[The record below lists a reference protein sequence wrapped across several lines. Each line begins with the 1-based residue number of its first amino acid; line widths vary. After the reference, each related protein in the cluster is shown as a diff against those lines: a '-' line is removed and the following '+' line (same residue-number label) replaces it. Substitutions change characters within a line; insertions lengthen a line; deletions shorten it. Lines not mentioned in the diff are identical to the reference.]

1 MAFPAS
7 KSSFLARILANE
19 NAETLGSDKV
29 SEDIEFEEVKIF
41 SEEIE
46 VVSSIV
52 ICGSG
57 ISIISG
63 ISSLIISIFTVSKTI
78 DLSVIE

>member
-1 MAFPAS
+1 
-7 KSSFLARILANE
+7 LARILANE

-29 SEDIEFEEVKIF
+29 SEDIEFEEVKLF

-52 ICGSG
+52 ICGSV

-63 ISSLIISIFTVSKTI
+63 ISSLMISIFTVSKTI